1 MRQKAVSAGV
11 QAQIAGDSFN
21 SLVLSTLRVRDMR
34 RAEPTVPVHPWL
46 APKLGYIKGFMHC
59 SEAEVYRSRMQRKNG
74 HGDRKIHA

>member
-46 APKLGYIKGFMHC
+46 APKLGDWGKGY
-59 SEAEVYRSRMQRKNG
+59 SYLASGNASSDEVRKR
-74 HGDRKIHA
+74 HVCAIV